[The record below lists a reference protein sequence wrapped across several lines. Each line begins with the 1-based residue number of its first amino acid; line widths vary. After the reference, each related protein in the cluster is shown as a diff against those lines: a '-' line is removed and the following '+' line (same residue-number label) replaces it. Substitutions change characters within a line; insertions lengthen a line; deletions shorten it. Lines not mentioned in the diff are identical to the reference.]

1 MYLMM
6 KPDRSVGIVGYGV
19 YIPRYRI
26 AAREIARV
34 WADGHGDLS
43 TSLRANVPVEAK
55 SVPGPDEDTI
65 TMSIEAARS
74 ALARAAVNASQL
86 SAVWVGSES
95 HPYSVKPSGT
105 LVAEALGATP
115 WVSAADW
122 EFACKAGSEAMTA
135 GMGMVGSG
143 MADYV
148 LAIGADTAQGRP
160 GDALEYTASAGA
172 AALLIGPAERA
183 VATIE
188 ATCSYVSDTP
198 DFFRRADR
206 AYPVH
211 GNRFTGEPA
220 YFSQIRNAATHLLE
234 QLGARPSDYT
244 YAVFHQPNTRFPQAV
259 AKQLGF
265 TTPQIEPGL
274 LAPKIGNTYSAAALM
289 GLCAVLDI
297 AQPGEKIFVASYGS
311 GSGSDAYALCVTDA
325 IVERRARAPLTA
337 AYLAREKFVDYAV
350 YAKWRGKLVMG

>member
-1 MYLMM
+1 MM
-6 KPDRSVGIVGYGV
+6 QPKRPVGIVGFGT

-26 AAREIARV
+26 AAKEIARI
-34 WADGHGDLS
+34 WTDGQGG
-43 TSLRANVPVEAK
+43 VPVESK

-65 TMSIEAARS
+65 TMSIEAARN
-74 ALARAAVNASQL
+74 ALRRAQVPAERL

-105 LVAEALGATP
+105 LVAEAIGAQP

-122 EFACKAGSEAMTA
+122 EFACKAGSEALTA

-148 LAIGADTAQGRP
+148 LSIGADTAQGRP

-172 AALLIGPAERA
+172 AALLLGPAEES
-183 VATIE
+183 VAKIE
-188 ATCSYVSDTP
+188 AALSYVTDTP

-206 AYPVH
+206 PYPVH

-220 YFSQIRNAATHLLE
+220 YFHQIMSSTKRLLND
-234 QLGARPSDYT
+234 LGRTPQDYT
-244 YAVFHQPNTRFPQAV
+244 YAVFHQPNAKFPQV
-259 AKQLGF
+259 AAKRLGF
-265 TTPQIEPGL
+265 SDAQIAPGL
-274 LAPKIGNTYSAAALM
+274 LSPQIGNTYSAAALM

-297 AQPGEKIFVASYGS
+297 AKPGDTIFVASYGS
-311 GSGSDAYALCVTDA
+311 GAGSDAYSLVVTDA
-325 IVERRARAPLTA
+325 ILERQNRAPRTS
-337 AYLAREKFVDYAV
+337 AYVARKQFIDYAIYV
-350 YAKWRGKLVMG
+350 KWRKELVMG